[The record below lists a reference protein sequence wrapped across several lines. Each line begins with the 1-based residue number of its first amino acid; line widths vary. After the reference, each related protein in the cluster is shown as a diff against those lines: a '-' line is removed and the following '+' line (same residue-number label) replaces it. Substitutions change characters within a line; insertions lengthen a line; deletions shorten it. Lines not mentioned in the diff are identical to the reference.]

1 MGNIEKSYDEQ
12 SEDVQKLVKENTDSN
27 DVTIL
32 IAEDDY
38 NNYLMLERIVT
49 KELGAQ
55 VIHAVDGKVALDICK
70 NHPKISLVLMDIKMP
85 VMDGHVTTRKI
96 KEINPHIPIIAVT
109 ALGMWGDNEKA
120 LAAGCDDYISKP
132 FKTEEFIRKIKTWLS
147 YFPN

>member
-1 MGNIEKSYDEQ
+1 MSNIQKSYDEQ
-12 SEDVQKLVKENTDSN
+12 SEGVQKLVKENTDSN

-49 KELGAQ
+49 KELGVQ

-85 VMDGHVTTRKI
+85 VMDGYTAI
-96 KEINPHIPIIAVT
+96 KLIREQNTEIPIIAQT
-109 ALGMWGDNEKA
+109 AYADDGEKA
-120 LAAGCDDYISKP
+120 IECGCSGFISKP
-132 FKTEEFIRKIKTWLS
+132 FDKKSLFKVLNEFI
-147 YFPN
+147 